1 MTSPKKYRH
10 VTRRSSNFLF
20 LTFDFRP
27 AMLRKNLARCCLLL
41 RHVFT
46 YTPALFSHKRKTCT
60 NNLDF
65 ILPPDPDGRLSV
77 IYFFESFEVFIQLE
91 TTRNCLKPGLK
102 QGDMGTSYCF
112 YQNKFMLFS
121 RYSCFLKQYWSNH
134 IPYSR
139 ENTSV
144 YLWSPFFFSRIYFP
158 VTQICQSVDLVNF
171 SSLLLLSWL
180 LVYSF
185 TDRNRTQKVTGQ
197 NSRSLVVETLFLFT
211 LRVSLTRLRF
221 VNFQQTIV
229 SLFYCS

>member
-1 MTSPKKYRH
+1 
-10 VTRRSSNFLF
+10 
-20 LTFDFRP
+20 
-27 AMLRKNLARCCLLL
+27 MLRKNLARCCLLL

-60 NNLDF
+60 NILDF

-158 VTQICQSVDLVNF
+158 VTQICQSVDLNF
-171 SSLLLLSWL
+171 SSLLLLLIIGVFIRRQKSNLKSNWTEQRKSGGWS
-180 LVYSF
+180 SF
-185 TDRNRTQKVTGQ
+185 P
-197 NSRSLVVETLFLFT
+197 
-211 LRVSLTRLRF
+211 
-221 VNFQQTIV
+221 
-229 SLFYCS
+229 FYPKSFSY